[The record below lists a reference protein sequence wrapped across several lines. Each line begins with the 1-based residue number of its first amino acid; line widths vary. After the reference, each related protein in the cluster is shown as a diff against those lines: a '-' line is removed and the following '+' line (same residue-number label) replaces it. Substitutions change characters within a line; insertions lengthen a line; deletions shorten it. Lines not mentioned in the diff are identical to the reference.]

1 MPNNKDEVQT
11 ARAAQ
16 AERTAFTEKAILDAA
31 EGVFARRGLAGT
43 RVREIAEAAGVNGA
57 TLYNYYP
64 SKSALYEAVLERG
77 AKPLVDLLESYS
89 AGPRELETTRALV
102 AEVMCHLAGHPNF
115 SRLIY
120 LEAMAEGPYLS
131 TLARKWFRP
140 LMMRI
145 IGELKDSPE
154 PLGLEDGMLPQVAAL
169 FIHATFGHFALAPLL
184 HESLDADPI
193 SEEGIERQTRFIDTL
208 ILKMFPLLA
217 SQGAS
222 GAQKDV
228 DD

>member
-1 MPNNKDEVQT
+1 MPDETGETQT

-31 EGVFARRGLAGT
+31 EAVFARRGLAGT
-43 RVREIAEAAGVNGA
+43 RVREIAEATGVNGA

-77 AKPLVDLLESYS
+77 VKPLVDLLETFS

-140 LMMRI
+140 LMERI

-154 PLGLEDGMLPQVAAL
+154 PLDLEDGMLPLVAAL
-169 FIHATFGHFALAPLL
+169 FIHASFGHFALAPLL
-184 HESLDADPI
+184 HETLDTDPV
-193 SEEGIERQTRFIDTL
+193 STEGIERQTRFIDTL

-217 SQGAS
+217 RKAEAS
-222 GAQKDV
+222 TPEGV

>member
-1 MPNNKDEVQT
+1 MPDSAEEIHT

-43 RVREIAEAAGVNGA
+43 RVRQIAEAAGVNGA

-77 AKPLVDLLESYS
+77 AKPLVDLLESYA

-140 LMMRI
+140 LMERI
-145 IGELKDSPE
+145 ISELKDSPE
-154 PLGLEDGMLPQVAAL
+154 PLELEDGMLPLVAAL
-169 FIHATFGHFALAPLL
+169 FIHASFGHFALAPLL
-184 HESLDADPI
+184 NETLDTDPL

-208 ILKMFPLLA
+208 ILKMFPILA
-217 SQGAS
+217 SKGEA
-222 GAQKDV
+222 ATEKDV
-228 DD
+228 DR